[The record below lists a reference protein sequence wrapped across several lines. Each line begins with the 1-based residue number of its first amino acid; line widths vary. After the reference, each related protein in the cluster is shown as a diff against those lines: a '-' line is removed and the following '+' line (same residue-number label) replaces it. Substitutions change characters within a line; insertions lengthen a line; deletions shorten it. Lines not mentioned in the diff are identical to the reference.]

1 MTPAPAP
8 PQLSPDGQ
16 WWWDGQ
22 QWIPAARAAAQAA
35 VPVAAVPVAAGAPA
49 GAGAQRG
56 AAAPAGAAGPAAADP
71 AGFGGLDDLWEPES
85 EGPPADGPD
94 RAASASLLLALLWL
108 CGFGSAAAVVLGH
121 RSRAASRSRGRAPS
135 GVATAGLVLGYA
147 GVLGVLGTAL
157 LFAAAV
163 G

>member
-35 VPVAAVPVAAGAPA
+35 VPVAAGVPA
-49 GAGAQRG
+49 GAGSASG
-56 AAAPAGAAGPAAADP
+56 AAGRAGAAGPAGAD
-71 AGFGGLDDLWEPES
+71 GVGLVGLDDLWEPEAEALPS
-85 EGPPADGPD
+85 DRAD

-108 CGFGSAAAVVLGH
+108 CGFGSAAAVLLGH
-121 RSRAASRSRGRAPS
+121 RSRAASHRRGRAPS
-135 GVATAGLVLGYA
+135 AVATAGLVLGYV
-147 GVLGVLGTAL
+147 GVLGALMTAL

>member
-16 WWWDGQ
+16 WWWDEQ

-35 VPVAAVPVAAGAPA
+35 VPVPVGAAAGAGGQRGAAVPVG
-49 GAGAQRG
+49 G
-56 AAAPAGAAGPAAADP
+56 AGPAAADN
-71 AGFGGLDDLWEPES
+71 AGLGGLDDLWEPGS
-85 EGPPADGPD
+85 EALPADGPD

-108 CGFGSAAAVVLGH
+108 CGFGSAAAVLLGH
-121 RSRAASRSRGRAPS
+121 QSRAASRRRGRAPS

-147 GVLGVLGTAL
+147 GVLGVLVTAL
-157 LFAAAV
+157 LLAAAV